1 MPENRDEK
9 LVTLFNSS
17 AVCQYWWSPADV
29 VSCRG
34 HQVKVN
40 KSELSLAK
48 PDVSQRE
55 LKDFLKFISLF
66 MGVRRARHLIKKSC

>member
-1 MPENRDEK
+1 MPKNRDEK

-48 PDVSQRE
+48 PDVLQ
-55 LKDFLKFISLF
+55 K
-66 MGVRRARHLIKKSC
+66 